1 MNHKMKIAV
10 LGSGHGGRAI
20 SCQIAAKDYPVAM
33 YKIRKDEP
41 EEFRRLKA
49 EKKIILQGNIQTRAR
64 IDCITTDLQEAV
76 TGAGAII
83 PVLPSFVHE
92 ALFQKLIPL
101 LEDGQH
107 VIIVPGNYGGL
118 LLKKMM
124 ADMGIKREIT
134 ISETVSLPY
143 ACRISAYN
151 TVRIYK
157 QKAHLKITA
166 SPSQNIAAVVDL
178 MNDIFGGFVNYFP
191 GANLIEASLDNLNQT
206 VHPLPVLLNYG
217 DIEKNPKTF
226 RHYIDGFT
234 PLISELMMRMDE
246 ERLAIGKAFGLD
258 LMPVLEQ
265 WKMYYGKNDTATYY
279 EFVNSD
285 DSPYHD
291 VVGHHVKSRYITE
304 DVPGLNVPALQL
316 AHRVGLDVPITDL
329 VVRLASCLH
338 DVDYNAKGTTLEKLG
353 IANLK
358 PEEIV
363 ALAS

>member
-1 MNHKMKIAV
+1 
-10 LGSGHGGRAI
+10 
-20 SCQIAAKDYPVAM
+20 M

-49 EKKIILQGNIQTRAR
+49 EKTLNLHGNIQTSAK
-64 IDCITTDLQEAV
+64 IDYITTDLEVAV
-76 TGAGAII
+76 TGAGAILLVV
-83 PVLPSFVHE
+83 PAFVHE

-124 ADMGIKREIT
+124 ADMGIIREIT

-143 ACRISAYN
+143 ACRICSHN
-151 TVRIYK
+151 TVTIYK
-157 QKAHLKITA
+157 QKTHLKIAA
-166 SPSQNIAAVVDL
+166 SPSKNIAEVVDL
-178 MNDIFGGFVNYFP
+178 MNDIFAGVVNYFP
-191 GANLIEASLDNLNQT
+191 EENLIEASLDNLNQI

-217 DIEKNPKTF
+217 DIEKNPETF

-234 PLISELMMRMDE
+234 PLISELAMQMDE
-246 ERLAIGKAFGLD
+246 ERLTIGKAFRLN

-265 WKMYYGKNDTATYY
+265 WKMYYGKNDTTTFY

-291 VVGHHVKSRYITE
+291 VVGHYVKSRYVTE

-316 AHRVGLDVPITDL
+316 AHRAGLDVPITD
-329 VVRLASCLH
+329 VVVHLASCLH
-338 DVDYNAKGTTLEKLG
+338 GVDYKATGTTLEKLG
-353 IANLK
+353 VAALK